1 MISLR
6 YHVVSI
12 AAVFLALAVGVVLGS
27 TTLSRTLLSGLSAEN
42 SDLGTE
48 VTRLEAERSALNGQV
63 AEADA
68 FAAAIGPMAVRGALA
83 KRTVVIIT
91 TPDARPED
99 RDGISAL
106 IKSSGGIVTGQVSL
120 SDAFGDQARADELK
134 QLSTRLLPAGVQLPT
149 ATDPGTLAGGL
160 LGPVLLISK
169 EDNKPQAG
177 AEESAA
183 ALSGLA
189 DGGFLKATP
198 DLKPAQLAV
207 ILTGGANTGDAAG
220 DRAATIARFATQVD
234 RSGAGAVLAGGRG
247 SADGTG
253 AIGAVRVDTA
263 ATSVLSTVDNADTA
277 AGRVVTVMALVEQLD
292 GQAGRYGTAG
302 TAQGV
307 APGAPQE

>member
-1 MISLR
+1 VISLR
-6 YHVVSI
+6 YHIISL

-27 TTLSRTLLSGLSAEN
+27 TTLSRTLLSGLSSEN

-48 VTRLEAERSALNGQV
+48 VNQLTAERTALTGQL

-68 FAAAIGPMAVRGALA
+68 FAAAVGPMAVRGALD
-83 KRTVVIIT
+83 KRTVVLIT

-99 RDGISAL
+99 RDGVSEMVKAA
-106 IKSSGGIVTGQVSL
+106 GGIVTGEVTL

-134 QLSTRLLPAGVQLPT
+134 EIAMRLLPAGVQLPA

-160 LGPVLLISK
+160 LGPVLLIST
-169 EDNKPQAG
+169 EDNKPQAS

-183 ALSGLA
+183 ALTGLA

-198 DLKPAQLAV
+198 DIKPAQLAV
-207 ILTGGANTGDAAG
+207 VISGGANTGDAAG

-234 RSGAGAVLAGGRG
+234 RSGAGAVLVGGRG

-263 ATSVLSTVDNADTA
+263 ATSVLSTVDNADSP